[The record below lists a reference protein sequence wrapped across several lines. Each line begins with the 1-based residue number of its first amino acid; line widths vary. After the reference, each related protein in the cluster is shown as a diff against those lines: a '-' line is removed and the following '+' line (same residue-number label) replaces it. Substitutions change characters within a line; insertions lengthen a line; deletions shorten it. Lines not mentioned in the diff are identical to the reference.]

1 MHLNALNPPKLTMQ
15 VLEHFHYAAEAYGVD
30 GLVFSMRP
38 DVGPALVVPSFGE
51 TWEGSKLGGSRI
63 FLAPNKQWNFISA
76 RFLEH
81 ITEEIIR
88 IEIDIEFKTDIS
100 ITTITAWWFR
110 TFFIFP
116 YIVNNHPT

>member
-1 MHLNALNPPKLTMQ
+1 MQ

-63 FLAPNKQWNFISA
+63 FFGTQQTVELHFG
-76 RFLEH
+76 
-81 ITEEIIR
+81 EI
-88 IEIDIEFKTDIS
+88 FGTH
-100 ITTITAWWFR
+100 
-110 TFFIFP
+110 
-116 YIVNNHPT
+116 N